1 MEKKCDNCQDVIG
14 FNLGTTCPK
23 CNKPFRSIIQISKQE
38 QVLLQS
44 SIDGDVIWG
53 EKKETL
59 EEASER
65 LTKHHKY
72 DECTKINLKHYISLG
87 AKWQEQ
93 QTIEEIFEWLTTN
106 NYLTDLKETMIK
118 DFNKF
123 KNK

>member
-1 MEKKCDNCQDVIG
+1 M
-14 FNLGTTCPK
+14 
-23 CNKPFRSIIQISKQE
+23 KQ
-38 QVLLQS
+38 
-44 SIDGDVIWG
+44 
-53 EKKETL
+53 ETL
-59 EEASER
+59 EKAAER
-65 LTKHHKY
+65 LYPLSAIPRKLF
-72 DECTKINLKHYISLG
+72 IIG